1 MNDERWLLPA
11 GIDEVLP
18 PRAAEIESK
27 VDKVTVAA
35 NDLLQEWRDE
45 LQEYHD
51 PRMRRMAEVKF
62 DQTRDQAERLI
73 ASMRT
78 VEGRTKPVL
87 ALFRDQVLFLKHNL
101 NARAISSLDRERV
114 RIEGDV
120 NRLIAEMQAAI
131 DEAEAFIR
139 ALQV

>member
-1 MNDERWLLPA
+1 M
-11 GIDEVLP
+11 
-18 PRAAEIESK
+18 
-27 VDKVTVAA
+27 
-35 NDLLQEWRDE
+35 
-45 LQEYHD
+45 
-51 PRMRRMAEVKF
+51 
-62 DQTRDQAERLI
+62 
-73 ASMRT
+73 
-78 VEGRTKPVL
+78 EGRTKPVL